1 VVKWG
6 GAKFYIL
13 AGPFFLAR
21 TGVDFWYRLINLR
34 PVFDDCNGGIMFLK
48 LELDA
53 RVFLNGCI
61 HLISEMKTSI
71 RPL

>member
-1 VVKWG
+1 
-6 GAKFYIL
+6 
-13 AGPFFLAR
+13 
-21 TGVDFWYRLINLR
+21 
-34 PVFDDCNGGIMFLK
+34 MFLK